1 MKAIILNYIDKNVLV
16 AEIPNKAVESDD
28 FREQIEKIEQYLSEE
43 LGFYLDEINYML
55 AEDDEQVEVYRY
67 GMTTESELVA
77 TL

>member
-16 AEIPNKAVESDD
+16 AEIPNKAVGTDD

-55 AEDDEQVEVYRY
+55 ADDDEQVEIFRY
-67 GMTTESELVA
+67 GMATDSELVA